1 MRISHKTELRLRRDK
16 PLRVL
21 LCFFAALT
29 LSACA
34 TTPPPNAATPR
45 SNEPPYPVLMT
56 ETTDRRDAALTAWAK
71 FTGEQGITNAPAPE
85 LQPVTATIRNLP
97 TFTGGAAL
105 YLPKVGDAA
114 PMNEENT
121 REALRRFI
129 ASASA
134 LIGAQPQQLSLV
146 QRIDAADGTMR
157 ALYQQRPF
165 RYSFRGGY
173 GKLEITFTPDRRVLQ
188 INSTCIPEIESLQRA
203 GAGIRPKAD
212 AEKVIAGLPG
222 RNLTYQDSAGNTQTL
237 SVAKS
242 DEVTVRELVVYP
254 RESAG
259 NPTILEFHLAWEIA
273 VKRAADS
280 LVIYLDAVTDQLI
293 TVAPF
298 SE

>member
-1 MRISHKTELRLRRDK
+1 MSHLTKLGLRRDK
-16 PLRVL
+16 PLSVT
-21 LCFFAALT
+21 LCVFLAFA

-45 SNEPPYPVLMT
+45 PNEPPYPVLMT
-56 ETTDRRDAALTAWAK
+56 ETTDRREAALTAWTK
-71 FTGEQGITNAPAPE
+71 FTGEQGIKNAPAPE
-85 LQPVTATIRNLP
+85 LQPVTATIKSLP
-97 TFTGGAAL
+97 AFTGTAL
-105 YLPKVGDAA
+105 YLPKVGDSV

-134 LIGAQPQQLSLV
+134 LIGAQQQQLSLV

-188 INSTCIPEIESLQRA
+188 INSTCIPEIEALQRA
-203 GAGIRPKAD
+203 GAGIRPKSD
-212 AEKVIAGLPG
+212 TEKVIAGLAG
-222 RNLTYQDSAGNTQTL
+222 RTLTYHDAAGNPQTL
-237 SVAKS
+237 TIAKG
-242 DEVTVRELVVYP
+242 DELVIRELVVYP
-254 RESAG
+254 TERASDPA
-259 NPTILEFHLAWEIA
+259 ILEFHLAWEIA
-273 VKRAADS
+273 VKRVPDS

-293 TVAPF
+293 TVGPF